1 MKKSLLA
8 LAVLGAFA
16 GAASAQTNVT
26 IYGIVDMGLAR
37 TDNGSTTTTSL
48 DSGKQ
53 SGSRIGFKGV
63 EDLGGG
69 LSAVFNLENGFNAD
83 TGAQADAARLFNRQ
97 AWVGLAG
104 GFGTV
109 KAGRQFTPV
118 YANLGTF
125 DPFADGLAGD
135 SARIFNTEYEGSRFD
150 NDLTYHF
157 EANGFRG
164 ELQYAFGEVAGNS
177 SAKRALGGFAGYK
190 NGPIDAVV
198 TYTKVGNDAGTD
210 DRRTWLIGA
219 NYDFGMVKPYVAYA
233 TVKGKTGAATADTD
247 VRDWLLGLTAP
258 VGSAGTVMASFA
270 KKNDR
275 ATSNDDAKQW
285 AIGYSHALS
294 KRTNLYT
301 SYGRLTND
309 SGSTL
314 RVPVAGN
321 TATEFNVGIR
331 HMF

>member
-26 IYGIVDMGLAR
+26 IYGVVDAGLVR
-37 TDNGSTTTTSL
+37 TDNGSTTTNSL

-53 SGSRIGFKGV
+53 SGSRVGFKGT

-69 LSAVFNLENGFNAD
+69 LSAIFQLENGFNVD
-83 TGAQADAARLFNRQ
+83 TGALASANTLFNRQ
-97 AWVGLAG
+97 AWVGVAG

-118 YANLGTF
+118 YSNLGTF
-125 DPFADGLAGD
+125 DPFGNALAGD
-135 SARIFNTEYEGSRFD
+135 SARIFNTEYEGSRWD
-150 NDLTYHF
+150 NSLTYNYS
-157 EANGFRG
+157 ANGFRG

-177 SAKRALGGFAGYK
+177 SANRAIGGFAGYK
-190 NGPIDAVV
+190 NGPIDAVL
-198 TYTKVGNDAGTD
+198 TYTKVNNAAGTD
-210 DRRTWLIGA
+210 DRRTWLLGG

-233 TVKGKTGAATADTD
+233 TVKGTGATD
-247 VRDWLLGLTAP
+247 VRDWLIGATAP
-258 VGSAGTVMASFA
+258 VGAAGTVMASFA
-270 KKNDR
+270 KKNVR
-275 ATSNDDAKQW
+275 NVSNSDAKQW
-285 AIGYSHALS
+285 ALGYSHALS

-309 SGSTL
+309 AGSSL

-331 HMF
+331 HTF